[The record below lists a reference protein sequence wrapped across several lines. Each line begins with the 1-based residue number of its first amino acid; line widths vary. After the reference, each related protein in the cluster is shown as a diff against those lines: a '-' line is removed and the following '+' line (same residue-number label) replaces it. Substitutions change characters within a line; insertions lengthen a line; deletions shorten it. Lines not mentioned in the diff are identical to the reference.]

1 MRKFSFFLTIFFSL
15 LVLQITFIPTVLSPT
30 HIENNLKTSQLPVN
44 SIRIAIYNEPNVTE
58 TSYAAGGTYTNNYT
72 ALMEFLQAEGHQVT
86 ELTCTDIYN
95 HELMTADYDLF
106 ILVDNLPRENIT
118 KHVKEF
124 WLGGGALLSFD
135 SALPYLC
142 YEGILIPE
150 SEGDHGWGTYFVYQ
164 SGSSNNVS
172 SRHYITKDYDVGD
185 KFTSAGTWM
194 CHLYW
199 DILLGTSAGAD
210 TVKLANRD
218 TVNNAA
224 TAVARDPLDKGGRV
238 VHLPG
243 LGNAIGVDMDG
254 MIREAVQWLCPR
266 PKGRILFDL
275 SHLPYYGIDP
285 WDDYASSVNYDTWRN
300 TLVSRGYT
308 LDKLYPS
315 DAGNLTINNLR
326 PYDMLFIC
334 VPNINFTA
342 SEVSAVTQ
350 WVQNGGGLIAIGENS
365 VFIDE
370 NNNVNYLYSNFDLEF
385 NSVTGTNGATYFVEH
400 PTTEGCTEISA
411 IAPGQI
417 VYSGDAYPIWGYD
430 ATEIYVAGQ
439 EYGNGRVLLMGD
451 VGPFR
456 DSSIASLDNLQY
468 AINVANWLVSW
479 DAKVLIYT
487 DDAFSANFY
496 ESPACRAL
504 NSLETDFYLTFTDEY
519 FNYSLI
525 TGSWE
530 LVIINLVNYGFADSV
545 FDNVINFIDAGGH
558 VIMSSYIVSA
568 DPTLP
573 IWDIFGFEYASQFP
587 DNDPFY
593 VWDTTHPIFND
604 PLDYDATL
612 FQPFTFYIDDGDLLT
627 VYDNATALAGYTSS
641 ESADNAVIVLR
652 NDKQTLYNGFII
664 DELSGDNDFNGFED
678 RIELWTNE
686 IKYMLKQA
694 LPTPGG
700 IPGYDFS
707 IIIGAIFVS
716 LSLISLVILKKRKK
730 LIAQ

>member
-15 LVLQITFIPTVLSPT
+15 LILQVAFIPTVLSSTPL
-30 HIENNLKTSQLPVN
+30 ENNLETSQLPVN

-58 TSYAAGGTYTNNYT
+58 TSYAAGGTYTNNYSV
-72 ALMEFLQAEGHQVT
+72 LMGFLQTEGHRVT
-86 ELTCTDIYN
+86 ELTKEDILN
-95 HELMTADYDLF
+95 HELLTADFDLF
-106 ILVDNLPRENIT
+106 IMVDNLPRENIV

-150 SEGDHGWGTYFVYQ
+150 SEGDHGWGTYFAYQ
-164 SGSSNNVS
+164 SGNSNNVS

-185 KFTSAGTWM
+185 KFSSAGNWM

-199 DILLGTSAGAD
+199 NVLLGTSAGAD

-254 MIREAVQWLCPR
+254 MISEAVQWLCPR

-285 WDDYASSVNYDTWRN
+285 WDDYVSSVNYDTWRN

-315 DAGNLTINNLR
+315 SAGNLTSNNLR

-334 VPNINFTA
+334 VPEINFTA
-342 SEVSAVTQ
+342 SEVTAVTQ
-350 WVQNGGGLIAIGENS
+350 WVQNGGGLIAIGENAI
-365 VFIDE
+365 FID
-370 NNNVNYLYSNFDLEF
+370 NNKNVNYLYSNFDLEF

-400 PTTEGCTEISA
+400 PTTEDCTEITA
-411 IAPGQI
+411 LAPGQI

-439 EYGNGRVLLMGD
+439 EYGNGRVLLMGE

-456 DSSIASLDNLQY
+456 DSDIASFDNLQF

-487 DDAFSANFY
+487 DDAFSPNY
-496 ESPACRAL
+496 YKSPACIAL
-504 NSLETDFYLTFTDEY
+504 NSLGTDFYLTFTDEY
-519 FNYSLI
+519 FNFSLT

-530 LVIINLVNYGFADSV
+530 LLIINLVNYGFADSV
-545 FDNVINFIDAGGH
+545 FDNVINYIDAGGH
-558 VIMSSYIVSA
+558 VLMSSYIVSSN
-568 DPTLP
+568 PTHA
-573 IWDIFGFEYASQFP
+573 IWDKFGFQYASQFP

-593 VWDTTHPIFND
+593 AWDTAHPIFNN
-604 PLDYDATL
+604 PFDYDAAL
-612 FQPFTFYIDDGDLLT
+612 FQPFTFYADDGDLLT
-627 VYDNATALAGYTSS
+627 VYDNATALAGYTAS

-652 NDKQTLYNGFII
+652 NDKQTLYNGYII
-664 DELSGDNDFNGFED
+664 DELTGDNDFNGYTD
-678 RIELWTNE
+678 NIELWTNE
-686 IKYMLKQA
+686 ISYMLRYA

-700 IPGYDFS
+700 IPGYDVFIVFGS
-707 IIIGAIFVS
+707 IFVS
-716 LSLISLVILKKRKK
+716 LGLISIIMLKKRKS
-730 LIAQ
+730 